1 MHLPLDRQTSGT
13 LCGIVGIVIFSGSLP
28 ATLIAETAFAPV
40 FLTAARTIIAAMF
53 GLALLIVL
61 RQPRPGIDALFPLA
75 IVALG
80 VVVGYPLL
88 SACALQHI
96 EAVRSALWTG
106 LLPLST
112 ALFAVIRNGEKP
124 SSLFWLLSLCGAGA
138 VLAYA
143 AIRTHGGSL
152 TGDAFMLAAILV
164 CGLGYAEGA
173 ALSRKLGGW
182 QVISWALLLSSPVT
196 LIIALLYPPL
206 TLTHVSA
213 KAWYSLAYVALFSGL
228 LGFVFWYDALAQ
240 GGVARIGQL
249 QLLQPFGGL
258 TLSALLL
265 HERVPASMIVVTLI
279 VLCCVFGARRA
290 A

>member
-13 LCGIVGIVIFSGSLP
+13 LCGIVGIAIFSGSLP

-40 FLTAARTIIAAMF
+40 FLTAVRTIIAAMF

-61 RQPRPGIDALFPLA
+61 RQPRPGMDALFPLA

-80 VVVGYPLL
+80 VIVGYPLL

-138 VLAYA
+138 VIAYA

-173 ALSRKLGGW
+173 ALSRTLGGW

-206 TLTHVSA
+206 TLAHVLA

-228 LGFVFWYDALAQ
+228 LGFVFWYHALAQ